1 MKDRS
6 NGVPSRVAC
15 SPANEVLLPAKVSI
29 GAAVLFA
36 LYGVPHAA
44 SAQQQA
50 GGAQQQVDQAVTL
63 QEVVVTAS
71 RREQTPETVPYSLS
85 VVSADELA
93 RTGVTDIAS
102 LASQVPGLSLYD
114 LGARFSGATTPIIR
128 GLNASG
134 ASNGFRTFEQSP
146 VGTYIGNS
154 PIDGYFQLD
163 DVQRVE
169 VLRGPQGTLYGAGAL
184 GGALRIIP
192 NSPELE
198 KFAGDIEA
206 GGGTVAHSSGVSSS
220 TSAMVNVPIGDTLAV
235 RLSGKYAYEPGFINI
250 YGLLKRTGSSQLG
263 AIPALANP
271 ADPVNSSGI
280 ISGENDWNDQNT
292 FTGRASLLWKPAD
305 QFTAELAFLYSNVNG
320 DGGPTDNLAF
330 PGGPYPIDPRITFP
344 RGGDYQDFSAVSQPF
359 SRKTTLESMDLSYD
373 AGFATIS
380 STSSYYTTMGSTA
393 LDDTYLSI
401 GTNAVIPGFA
411 SYYAGNPINPRFI
424 SPQVFGDSAH
434 SFTQEVRLV
443 STAGPDKKLD
453 YVLGVFY
460 ENQARDGSWSASN
473 AGSPERSAAQGC
485 TAPYYSGAS
494 FPNCQV
500 VSGPGDQFFA
510 QLDTQHFED
519 KSEFGE
525 LTWHFL
531 SHGQI
536 TFGARHFEQSFTDL
550 QSYTLYTFG
559 IVLPAHERSTPAS
572 KNTFKINP
580 SYEYATN
587 QHVYALWSQGFRRGG
602 ANAFPEAGLYK
613 ENPSLTSYRPDS
625 VNNYEAG
632 LKGHWAN
639 GIHYTFDVFD
649 DEWSNPQI
657 SGSLPSGDV
666 GVWNA
671 AKARSRG
678 FESDLTSP
686 LILPGLTITASAA
699 YADAE
704 FTKNYFYAADAFGN
718 IFGKAGQQLPGSAKD
733 SAAATINYDRDVA
746 PGYGLTVS
754 LNDTYRSGMYL
765 STFPY
770 YGSTSPLHVSGMNI
784 ANASASV
791 SHGPWRLGA
800 YVTNVMD
807 KRAILAPGAL
817 GPPQAYVNYLSS
829 ENTINL
835 PREIDVRLGYSF

>member
-1 MKDRS
+1 MS
-6 NGVPSRVAC
+6 NGVPSRLAF
-15 SPANEVLLPAKVSI
+15 SPANELLLPAKVSI
-29 GAAVLFA
+29 SAAVFFA
-36 LYGVPHAA
+36 LYGVPHVA
-44 SAQQQA
+44 S
-50 GGAQQQVDQAVTL
+50 AQQQVDQVDTL

-71 RREQTPETVPYSLS
+71 RREQTPEAVPYSLS
-85 VVSADELA
+85 VVSGDEIA

-102 LASQVPGLSLYD
+102 LASQVPGLSVYD
-114 LGARFSGATTPIIR
+114 LGARFGGATTPIIR
-128 GLNASG
+128 GLNASA

-206 GGGTVAHSSGVSSS
+206 GGGTVAHSSSASYT
-220 TSAMVNVPIGDTLAV
+220 TSAMLNVPIGDTLAL
-235 RLSGKYAYEPGFINI
+235 RMSGKYAYEPGFINI
-250 YGLLKRTGSSQLG
+250 YGILERSGSSPLN
-263 AIPALANP
+263 AIPTLANP

-280 ISGENDWNDQNT
+280 ISGTKDWNDQNT

-305 QFTAELAFLYSNVNG
+305 KFTAELAVLYANVNG

-344 RGGDYQDFSAVSQPF
+344 RGADYQDFTAVNQPF
-359 SRKTTLESMDLSYD
+359 SRRTTLDSMDLSYD
-373 AGFATIS
+373 AGFATVS
-380 STSSYYTTMGSTA
+380 STSSYYTTAGSTA
-393 LDDTYLSI
+393 VDGTYLTA
-401 GTNAVIPGFA
+401 GTSAIIPGFPQ
-411 SYYAGNPINPRFI
+411 YYAGNPINPRFI
-424 SPQVFGDSAH
+424 APELFGDSAH
-434 SFTQEVRLV
+434 TFTQEVRLV
-443 STAGPDKKLD
+443 STAGPDKQLD

-460 ENQARDGSWSASN
+460 ENQVRDGSWSASN
-473 AGSPERSAAQGC
+473 AGSPERSVAQGC
-485 TAPYYSGAS
+485 TAPYFIGATY
-494 FPNCQV
+494 PDCLV
-500 VSGPGDQFFA
+500 VSGPGDMYFDQVDR
-510 QLDTQHFED
+510 QQFED

-536 TFGARHFEQSFTDL
+536 TFGARHFQQSFTDL

-559 IVLPAHERSTPAS
+559 IFLPAHENSAPAS

-587 QHVYALWSQGFRRGG
+587 QHAYALWSQGFRRGG
-602 ANAFPEAGLYK
+602 ANAFPEAGLFK
-613 ENPSLTSYRPDS
+613 ENPLLTSYRPDS
-625 VNNYEAG
+625 VNNYEVG
-632 LKGHWAN
+632 LKGHWPN

-657 SGSLPSGDV
+657 SGLLPSGNV
-666 GVWNA
+666 GVWNGTR
-671 AKARSRG
+671 ARSRG
-678 FESDLTSP
+678 FEFDITSP
-686 LILPGLTITASAA
+686 LVLPGLTITASAA
-699 YADAE
+699 YTDAE
-704 FTKNYFYAADAFGN
+704 FTESYFYAADAYGN
-718 IFGKAGQQLPGSAKD
+718 IFGKVGQQLPGSAKD
-733 SAAATINYDRDVA
+733 SAAATINYDRNVA
-746 PGYGLTVS
+746 AGYDLTVS

-765 STFPY
+765 STFPF
-770 YGSTSPLHVSGMNI
+770 YGGSAPLHVSGMNI
-784 ANASASV
+784 ANASASIG
-791 SHGPWRLGA
+791 HGSWRLGV
-800 YVTNVMD
+800 YVTNLTD
-807 KRAILAPGAL
+807 KRVILAPGVL

-835 PREIDVRLGYSF
+835 PREIAVRLGYSF

>member
-1 MKDRS
+1 MR
-6 NGVPSRVAC
+6 NGAPSRVAC
-15 SPANEVLLPAKVSI
+15 SPANEVLLPAKISVS
-29 GAAVLFA
+29 AAVLFA

-44 SAQQQA
+44 SAQQQ
-50 GGAQQQVDQAVTL
+50 VDQAGTL
-63 QEVVVTAS
+63 QEIVVTAS

-85 VVSADELA
+85 VVSADELN
-93 RTGVTDIAS
+93 RTGVRDIAS

-198 KFAGDIEA
+198 KFAGDIEV
-206 GGGTVAHSSGVSSS
+206 GGGTVAHSSGASYT
-220 TSAMVNVPIGDTLAV
+220 TSAMVNLPIGDTLAL
-235 RLSGKYAYEPGFINI
+235 RMSGKYAYEPGFINV
-250 YGLLKRTGSSQLG
+250 YGILERSGSSPLG
-263 AIPALANP
+263 AIPTLANP
-271 ADPVNSSGI
+271 ADPVNSSGS
-280 ISGENDWNDQNT
+280 ISGKNDWNDQNT

-305 QFTAELAFLYSNVNG
+305 KFNAELAFLYSNVNG
-320 DGGPTDNLAF
+320 DGGPTDNFAF

-344 RGGDYQDFSAVSQPF
+344 RGGNYQDFTALNQPF
-359 SRKTTLESMDLSYD
+359 SRNTTLESMDLSYD
-373 AGFATIS
+373 AGFATVS
-380 STSSYYTTMGSTA
+380 STSSYYATTGSTV
-393 LDDTYLSI
+393 LDGTYLAI

-411 SYYAGNPINPRFI
+411 QYYAGNPISPRFI
-424 SPQVFGDSAH
+424 APELFGDSAH
-434 SFTQEVRLV
+434 TFTQEVRLV
-443 STAGPDKKLD
+443 STAGPDKQLD

-460 ENQARDGSWSASN
+460 ENQARNGSWSASN
-473 AGSPERSAAQGC
+473 AGSPERSVAQGC
-485 TAPYYSGAS
+485 TTPYYIGAS
-494 FPNCQV
+494 YPDCLV
-500 VSGPGDQFFA
+500 VSGPGDAYFA
-510 QLDTQHFED
+510 QLDRQQFED

-525 LTWHFL
+525 LVWHFVNR
-531 SHGQI
+531 GQI

-559 IVLPAHERSTPAS
+559 IFLPAHERSTPAS

-580 SYEYATN
+580 SYEYSTN
-587 QHVYALWSQGFRRGG
+587 QYVYALWSQGFRRGG
-602 ANAFPEAGLYK
+602 ANAFPEAGLFK
-613 ENPSLTSYRPDS
+613 ENPSLASYRPDS
-625 VNNYEAG
+625 VNNYEIG
-632 LKGHWAN
+632 LKGHWDN

-671 AKARSRG
+671 TKARSRG

-686 LILPGLTITASAA
+686 LVLPGLTITASAA
-699 YADAE
+699 YAVAE
-704 FTKNYFYAADAFGN
+704 FTENYFYAADAFGN
-718 IFGKAGQQLPGSAKD
+718 IFGRAGQQLPGSAKD
-733 SAAATINYDRDVA
+733 SAAATINYDRNVA
-746 PGYGLTVS
+746 PGYDLTIS

-770 YGSTSPLHVSGMNI
+770 YGSLSPLHVSGMNI

-791 SHGPWRLGA
+791 SHGSWRLGA
-800 YVTNVMD
+800 YVTNVTD
-807 KRAILAPGAL
+807 KRVILSPGVL
-817 GPPQAYVNYLSS
+817 GPPQAYVNYLGT

-835 PREIDVRLGYSF
+835 PREINVRLGYSF